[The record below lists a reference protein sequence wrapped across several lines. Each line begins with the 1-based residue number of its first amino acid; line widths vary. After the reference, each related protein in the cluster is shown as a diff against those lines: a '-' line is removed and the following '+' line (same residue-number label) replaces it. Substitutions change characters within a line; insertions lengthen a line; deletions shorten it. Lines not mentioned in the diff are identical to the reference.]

1 MVNTNKLYK
10 KGGAPHP
17 ADIYAGK
24 MLRRL
29 RICKGLSQN
38 QLGEIVGL
46 TFQQIQK
53 YERGENRMSVSRI
66 HQFCDTFKASPL
78 EFFSEELEP
87 PKPRDAS
94 HDSLKL
100 MRLFAGIHDQAKR
113 NIVITVAEGLA
124 NQDLPSAEETE
135 CEI

>member
-1 MVNTNKLYK
+1 MAKVSKHGYQ
-10 KGGAPHP
+10 A

-38 QLGEIVGL
+38 ELGQLVKL

-66 HQFCDTFKASPL
+66 HQFCQQFKVSPT

-87 PKPRDAS
+87 KRQGDTS
-94 HDSLKL
+94 HDSLRL
-100 MRLFAGIHDQAKR
+100 MRLFAQIHDQAKR
-113 NIVITVAEGLA
+113 AIVITVAEGLA
-124 NQDLPSAEETE
+124 DKEIPTVEDAE
-135 CEI
+135 CQL

>member
-1 MVNTNKLYK
+1 MVSTRNTNKRV
-10 KGGAPHP
+10 PHP

-38 QLGEIVGL
+38 QLGNVVGL

-66 HQFCDTFKASPL
+66 YQFCETLKASPM

-87 PKPRDAS
+87 KKPQDAS
-94 HDSLKL
+94 HDSLRL
-100 MRLFAGIHDQAKR
+100 MRLFASIHDQAKR

-135 CEI
+135 CEM